1 MSLKLLP
8 WTAAPAPTPTVGEMT
23 AKAAIHRAVLWFVA
37 FYYPSIPFI
46 GFGGIAYMFCFCAMP
61 DDTFSGCVRRRDL
74 WRLTPLLLC
83 AAYMS
88 LLALVSMHTR
98 LFLPRAPNAVLTD
111 LLDVGTVR
119 VGIPLAWLACVGT
132 GAGFT
137 FAIALDCVFV
147 VLIAR
152 VLAIWSRLVRTAPV
166 DGGACTDADGRRDDR
181 QDGHTPCRAVVSGRL
196 LPIYPIFTTS
206 GAAYALCT
214 ALQYPTFSGCVRRDL
229 WRLTTLTLWAAY
241 MSLLALVS
249 MHMRLLLPRAP
260 DAVLTDLL
268 DVGAAR
274 IGIPLAFLACLAAS
288 LGVTRVAIALDCV
301 FVVLIA
307 NVLAIWSRL
316 FETAPMNG
324 GACTDADGRR
334 DDRQGGHIP
343 RAMLWFVAVYSPSVP
358 FICFGGHARG
368 RPNNNLLQLRP
379 PRPVEA
385 DASHAVGGY
394 MSLLMLRAPYA
405 VLKDLLD
412 VGVKRIGIA
421 TVLVFLSCL
430 GLSFGVTWVAI
441 ALDCVYLVII
451 AHVLAIWVRLVRTY
465 AVRD

>member
-1 MSLKLLP
+1 MSLKVLP
-8 WTAAPAPTPTVGEMT
+8 WTAAPAPTPTVGETT
-23 AKAAIHRAVLWFVA
+23 ARTGIHRAVLWFLAVY
-37 FYYPSIPFI
+37 FPSI
-46 GFGGIAYMFCFCAMP
+46 
-61 DDTFSGCVRRRDL
+61 
-74 WRLTPLLLC
+74 
-83 AAYMS
+83 
-88 LLALVSMHTR
+88 
-98 LFLPRAPNAVLTD
+98 
-111 LLDVGTVR
+111 
-119 VGIPLAWLACVGT
+119 
-132 GAGFT
+132 
-137 FAIALDCVFV
+137 
-147 VLIAR
+147 
-152 VLAIWSRLVRTAPV
+152 
-166 DGGACTDADGRRDDR
+166 
-181 QDGHTPCRAVVSGRL
+181 
-196 LPIYPIFTTS
+196 PIFTTS

-249 MHMRLLLPRAP
+249 MHMRLFLPRAP

-307 NVLAIWSRL
+307 
-316 FETAPMNG
+316 
-324 GACTDADGRR
+324 
-334 DDRQGGHIP
+334 H
-343 RAMLWFVAVYSPSVP
+343 
-358 FICFGGHARG
+358 
-368 RPNNNLLQLRP
+368 
-379 PRPVEA
+379 
-385 DASHAVGGY
+385 
-394 MSLLMLRAPYA
+394 RAPYA

-465 AVRD
+465 ALRD

>member
-23 AKAAIHRAVLWFVA
+23 AKAGIHRAVLWFVA

-152 VLAIWSRLVRTAPV
+152 VLAIWSRLVRTYLHSVLPWTAAP
-166 DGGACTDADGRRDDR
+166 AP
-181 QDGHTPCRAVVSGRL
+181 TPTVGETTARTGIHRAVLWFLAVYFPS
-196 LPIYPIFTTS
+196 IPIFTTS

-249 MHMRLLLPRAP
+249 MHMRLFLPRAP

-307 NVLAIWSRL
+307 HVLAIWSRL
-316 FETAPMNG
+316 
-324 GACTDADGRR
+324 
-334 DDRQGGHIP
+334 
-343 RAMLWFVAVYSPSVP
+343 
-358 FICFGGHARG
+358 
-368 RPNNNLLQLRP
+368 
-379 PRPVEA
+379 
-385 DASHAVGGY
+385 
-394 MSLLMLRAPYA
+394 
-405 VLKDLLD
+405 
-412 VGVKRIGIA
+412 
-421 TVLVFLSCL
+421 
-430 GLSFGVTWVAI
+430 
-441 ALDCVYLVII
+441 
-451 AHVLAIWVRLVRTY
+451 VRTLKLLP
-465 AVRD
+465 

>member
-1 MSLKLLP
+1 MSLKVLP
-8 WTAAPAPTPTVGEMT
+8 WTAAPAPTPTVGETT
-23 AKAAIHRAVLWFVA
+23 ARTGIHRAVLWFLAVY
-37 FYYPSIPFI
+37 FPSI
-46 GFGGIAYMFCFCAMP
+46 
-61 DDTFSGCVRRRDL
+61 
-74 WRLTPLLLC
+74 
-83 AAYMS
+83 
-88 LLALVSMHTR
+88 
-98 LFLPRAPNAVLTD
+98 
-111 LLDVGTVR
+111 
-119 VGIPLAWLACVGT
+119 
-132 GAGFT
+132 
-137 FAIALDCVFV
+137 
-147 VLIAR
+147 
-152 VLAIWSRLVRTAPV
+152 
-166 DGGACTDADGRRDDR
+166 
-181 QDGHTPCRAVVSGRL
+181 
-196 LPIYPIFTTS
+196 PIFTTS

-249 MHMRLLLPRAP
+249 MHMRLFLPRAP

-307 NVLAIWSRL
+307 HVLAIWSRL
-316 FETAPMNG
+316 VRTSEHGDEQLT
-324 GACTDADGRR
+324 GA
-334 DDRQGGHIP
+334 
-343 RAMLWFVAVYSPSVP
+343 
-358 FICFGGHARG
+358 
-368 RPNNNLLQLRP
+368 QLRP

-465 AVRD
+465 ALRD